1 MIEDRTITATSD
13 GGRDRAFF
21 GRRKGH
27 RLRPH
32 QAALIE
38 ELLPRLAIDLVKPPD
53 LAALFPR
60 ALDAVRLEIGF
71 GGGEHLVEEARAAP
85 DTGFIGCEPF
95 VNGMAKILALI
106 EATGIDNIRLYAG
119 DAVDLLRWLPADS
132 LAGVDLLY
140 ADPWPKRRHW
150 KRRFVQDDT
159 VAMLARVLAP
169 GASVSLCERHSR
181 LCRLDPRAAVAR
193 AAIRM
198 DRRACRRLAPPLARL
213 FRNPLRGQG
222 EARGARALLSGI
234 STPRLMR
241 GLLPQRGG
249 IVVLHSFGS
258 PSCARAV
265 NRYISLV

>member
-1 MIEDRTITATSD
+1 MIEDRTITATPD

-32 QAALIE
+32 QAALID
-38 ELLPRLAIDLVKPPD
+38 ELLPRLAVDLAGPPD
-53 LAALFPR
+53 PAALFPC
-60 ALDAVRLEIGF
+60 APDGLRLEIGF

-85 DTGFIGCEPF
+85 RLGFIGCDPF

-106 EATGIDNIRLYAG
+106 ESTGLENIRLYAG
-119 DAVDLLRWLPADS
+119 DAVDLLRWLPTGS

-169 GASVSLCERHSR
+169 GASFRFASDIPDYVAWTLERLSR
-181 LCRLDPRAAVAR
+181 APQFAWTAERADDWRLPWPGFPGTRYEAKAKREGRTPAYL
-193 AAIRM
+193 IF
-198 DRRACRRLAPPLARL
+198 RRV
-213 FRNPLRGQG
+213 G
-222 EARGARALLSGI
+222 
-234 STPRLMR
+234 
-241 GLLPQRGG
+241 
-249 IVVLHSFGS
+249 
-258 PSCARAV
+258 
-265 NRYISLV
+265 